1 MLLGSETETGKSSQ
15 LQQDGVFIYNNVY
28 WIACS
33 WMFESVIAK
42 PIFVIFLNDD
52 LDMLHAD
59 TKPQGLK
66 KSSEN

>member
-1 MLLGSETETGKSSQ
+1 
-15 LQQDGVFIYNNVY
+15 
-28 WIACS
+28 
-33 WMFESVIAK
+33 MFESVIAK

-66 KSSEN
+66 KSSENWLTLKTYHPVQWFWLLWLAVF